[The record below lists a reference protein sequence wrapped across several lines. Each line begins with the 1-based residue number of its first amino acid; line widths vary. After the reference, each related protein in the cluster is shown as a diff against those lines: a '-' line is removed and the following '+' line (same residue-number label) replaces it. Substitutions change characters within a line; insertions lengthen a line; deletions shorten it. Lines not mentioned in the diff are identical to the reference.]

1 LTYREG
7 LQGFQ
12 RKTFKN
18 KRLNDKGKML
28 FFFIMVNL
36 DEKDNIICELL
47 MHFARMV
54 KYQCSQIIKNNR
66 GYNNI
71 MSILV
76 LFTGEN
82 VTKERCMNP

>member
-28 FFFIMVNL
+28 FFVIMVNL
-36 DEKDNIICELL
+36 DEKDTTS
-47 MHFARMV
+47 F
-54 KYQCSQIIKNNR
+54 
-66 GYNNI
+66 
-71 MSILV
+71 
-76 LFTGEN
+76 
-82 VTKERCMNP
+82 